1 MAGKLTSDKVMSASR
16 LPGLMGYSKYSSPND
31 ELQFSINAVDG
42 KDRPDIGNEAMGW
55 GNTLEPVIL
64 EQACERLGIK
74 GDWDITV
81 PFTHPTLPL
90 QCSLDGIGFGQG
102 QTIEHDPKAGI
113 YVVGMDTIVLDG
125 EGVIEAKLTRTMPE
139 DVPHLARGPIQ
150 LQGQMMTTDKK
161 WGAVCILYQ
170 GTEMRIFLFAP
181 HQQTV
186 DAIAKAV
193 VEFDRKVQAYQDI
206 GAIDWYPP
214 DSSKDLNRMH
224 PLATDKQIDMP
235 PEVAGQ
241 ASIIV
246 DFKNRIKMLEKDIDQ
261 AEKKIKLAM
270 GSATKA
276 AGCGFTV
283 SWPMRN
289 YKAQPEKLVP
299 AKDAYT
305 IRQSTLTIKET
316 DA

>member
-1 MAGKLTSDKVMSASR
+1 
-16 LPGLMGYSKYSSPND
+16 
-31 ELQFSINAVDG
+31 
-42 KDRPDIGNEAMGW
+42 
-55 GNTLEPVIL
+55 
-64 EQACERLGIK
+64 
-74 GDWDITV
+74 
-81 PFTHPTLPL
+81 
-90 QCSLDGIGFGQG
+90 
-102 QTIEHDPKAGI
+102 
-113 YVVGMDTIVLDG
+113 
-125 EGVIEAKLTRTMPE
+125 
-139 DVPHLARGPIQ
+139 
-150 LQGQMMTTDKK
+150 
-161 WGAVCILYQ
+161 
-170 GTEMRIFLFAP
+170 
-181 HQQTV
+181 
-186 DAIAKAV
+186 
-193 VEFDRKVQAYQDI
+193 
-206 GAIDWYPP
+206 
-214 DSSKDLNRMH
+214 MH